1 MSSAR
6 YTRLAPL
13 AGCVLLLLGSV
24 ACRTTPRGN
33 ENQYSG
39 SEGSHE
45 IQRVEGNRDL
55 ANRLAILD
63 PRSRRLDD
71 GRLQV
76 EFDLKNTRST
86 QTEFAWTVDWFDA
99 DGFEVETA
107 HRAFEPMALG
117 GGAIRTIKITSPTPQ
132 SVSWRLSITTRNEVQ

>member
-6 YTRLAPL
+6 YTRRAPL
-13 AGCVLLLLGSV
+13 VGCVLLVMISS

-33 ENQYSG
+33 ENQYRG
-39 SEGSHE
+39 SEGSLE
-45 IQRVEGNRDL
+45 LERTEGNRAL
-55 ANRLAILD
+55 ASRLAILD
-63 PRSRRLDD
+63 PRSRRLED

-76 EFDLKNTRST
+76 EFDLKNNAST
-86 QTEFAWTVDWFDA
+86 QTEFAWAMDWFDG

-117 GGAIRTIKITSPTPQ
+117 GGAVRTIKVTAPTPD
-132 SVSWRLSITTRNEVQ
+132 SVSWRLSITSRNEVQ

>member
-6 YTRLAPL
+6 YTRIAPL
-13 AGCVLLLLGSV
+13 VGCALLLLGSA
-24 ACRTTPRGN
+24 ACRSTPRGS

-39 SEGSHE
+39 REGSHE
-45 IQRVEGNRDL
+45 MERIEGNRDL
-55 ANRLAILD
+55 ASRLAILD
-63 PRSRRLDD
+63 PRSRRLAD

-86 QTEFAWTVDWFDA
+86 QTEFAWAVDWFDG

-117 GGAIRTIKITSPTPQ
+117 AGAVRTIKITSPTPAA
-132 SVSWRLSITTRNEVQ
+132 SSWRLSVTSRNEVQ

>member
-1 MSSAR
+1 MSSVR
-6 YTRLAPL
+6 TTRIAPL
-13 AGCVLLLLGSV
+13 LGCTLLLLGSV
-24 ACRTTPRGN
+24 ACRSTPRGN

-39 SEGSHE
+39 SEGSLE

-55 ANRLAILD
+55 ASRLAILN

-76 EFDLKNTRST
+76 EFDLQNVRSN
-86 QTEFAWTVDWFDA
+86 QTEFAWTVDWFDR
-99 DGFEVETA
+99 DGFEVQTA

-117 GGAIRTIKITSPTPQ
+117 GGAVRTIQITSPTPE
-132 SVSWRLSITTRNEVQ
+132 SVSWRLSITSRNEVQ

>member
-6 YTRLAPL
+6 YTRLVPL
-13 AGCVLLLLGSV
+13 VGCALLLLGSV
-24 ACRTTPRGN
+24 ACRSAPRGS

-45 IQRVEGNRDL
+45 LQRVEGNRDL
-55 ANRLAILD
+55 AARLAILN

-76 EFDLKNTRST
+76 EFDLKNTRSN
-86 QTEFAWTVDWFDA
+86 QTEFAWTVDWFDR
-99 DGFEVETA
+99 DGFEVQTA

-117 GGAIRTIKITSPTPQ
+117 GGAMRTLKITSPTPGA
-132 SVSWRLSITTRNEVQ
+132 VSWRLSITTRNEVQ